1 MRRENNIQV
10 KRLARISGG
19 HDGLGESSRVLLV
32 GVGHGACDMHKADG
46 TLGLLPGKQGDFQE
60 TVVKSG
66 PEDVAE
72 GRLELGPFLWGTVR
86 SEDGRVYADILSV
99 GR

>member
-1 MRRENNIQV
+1 MVLNRST
-10 KRLARISGG
+10 RLTGICGG
-19 HDGLGESSRVLLV
+19 HDGLGKGSRALLV
-32 GVGHGACDMHKADG
+32 RVGHGACDMHKADG
-46 TLGLLPGKQGDFQE
+46 PLGLLPGKQGDFQE